1 MSDETNVPDE
11 SQEGAGQQVVDSD
24 SIADQYELNDV
35 ADDADYYGTDD
46 DSEVPA

>member
-1 MSDETNVPDE
+1 MSETDVPDE
-11 SQEGAGQQVVDSD
+11 SQEGVGQQVVDSD
-24 SIADQYELNDV
+24 GTADQYELYDV